1 MGGGLA
7 FLTKKSF
14 NPANWS
20 NQKQVW
26 EARQKEGIEKRRVAE
41 RDAPLRRE
49 RAEEDRTAVY
59 LKILYTN
66 LNTHIL

>member
-14 NPANWS
+14 NPANWT

-26 EARQKEGIEKRRVAE
+26 EARQKETIEKRRLAE
-41 RDAPLRRE
+41 QDAQLKRE
-49 RAEEDRTAVY
+49 REEKELA
-59 LKILYTN
+59 
-66 LNTHIL
+66 